1 MRYDMTS
8 DIRRKIEDLE
18 ESRTSSERFFQET
31 EEIVAQCGQMSRQ
44 REALYQEVGGW
55 VGEDSRLLGI
65 LHSLQELS
73 DKKRREE
80 KQFLQKVQ
88 ELGKENRDRTDKEI
102 RQQYKMLSDL
112 YAEEETKR

>member
-1 MRYDMTS
+1 M
-8 DIRRKIEDLE
+8 
-18 ESRTSSERFFQET
+18 
-31 EEIVAQCGQMSRQ
+31 
-44 REALYQEVGGW
+44 
-55 VGEDSRLLGI
+55 
-65 LHSLQELS
+65 S